1 MGKYLTNFKTKEEYN
16 SFKDSSNYIYPNI
29 SYIEDSG
36 SVINKSP
43 QIQEKQV
50 EITENGEITI
60 TPDAGFAYL
69 NKVSVKTNVEGQG
82 GGSASG
88 NEVFNCEYLDISE
101 VSNKLEWVS
110 IAILAKTS
118 SQGMTFI
125 APSSYNPFG
134 LTGLLA
140 VAVDF
145 NFSIVAESGGQK
157 MEIPIRELLNQNGV
171 SNEDIAAIPRI
182 TKEEFYT
189 L

>member
-1 MGKYLTNFKTKEEYN
+1 MGKYLTNFKTKEEFN

-69 NKVSVKTNVEGQG
+69 NKVSVKINVAGSGE
-82 GGSASG
+82 GGSEGGSTWRYYDASALDAASKG
-88 NEVFNCEYLDISE
+88 ACVEVGMI
-101 VSNKLEWVS
+101 V
-110 IAILAKTS
+110 KTS
-118 SQGMTFI
+118 DGAIMPIGT
-125 APSSYNPFG
+125 
-134 LTGLLA
+134 LA
-140 VAVDF
+140 ATKEFALIVA
-145 NFSIVAESGGQK
+145 FSIDEKVNIRFDGQIVPFSVIWESYEPLFLQ
-157 MEIPIRELLNQNGV
+157 MGV
-171 SNEDIAAIPRI
+171 IEI